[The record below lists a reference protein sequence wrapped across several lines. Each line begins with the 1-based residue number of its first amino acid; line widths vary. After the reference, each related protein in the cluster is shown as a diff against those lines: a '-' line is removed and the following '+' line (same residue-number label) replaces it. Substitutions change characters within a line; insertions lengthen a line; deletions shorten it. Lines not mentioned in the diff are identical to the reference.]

1 MEELASII
9 HHFKY
14 VALFTSRIELDAMA
28 SPTHNLRELL
38 KVRLTDYDNAALQE
52 IEHFIVEVV
61 FLLFFDL
68 ALDHSLDLLG
78 VSRCRHLVVLLLI
91 LSLLLLLFYPSLL
104 FHLLKGVRSLRW
116 CANIAAS
123 RSAKR
128 ACPLRRSRACRNT
141 GPLERDCILLH
152 GHRRIKVLHGLTR
165 NDLGGNIR
173 IKSCALT

>member
-38 KVRLTDYDNAALQE
+38 KVRLTDYDNPTLQE
-52 IEHFIVEVV
+52 IEHLIVKVV
-61 FLLFFDL
+61 FLLLFDL
-68 ALDHSLDLLG
+68 ALDHCLDLLG

-104 FHLLKGVRSLRW
+104 FHLLEGV
-116 CANIAAS
+116 
-123 RSAKR
+123 
-128 ACPLRRSRACRNT
+128 
-141 GPLERDCILLH
+141 
-152 GHRRIKVLHGLTR
+152 
-165 NDLGGNIR
+165 
-173 IKSCALT
+173 